1 MKKHVKPIKK
11 TIEKKKGSAVEE
23 ILNLLGLNETEKKGS
38 KKPPQIDKKNKKEE
52 PQDSIKE
59 KKPLTKKEINELLN
73 ILDDIPE
80 PKNNIW
86 HDLKNK
92 NYDNNHEPSNVLN
105 IIAQK
110 SNDYYQLKNKDELK
124 DEKQGSSDSEHL
136 SERENQPPVEKGVHH
151 NLGLADINY
160 FRKIIADNQGSII
173 FPISSFELEDVEGD
187 GNCGYRALALQ
198 LYEDEN
204 YHYKI
209 REDIYNYLKL
219 NSSNFSHLNFQI
231 DGSIIGSDEYIEKV
245 KFDGFWMGDLEISV
259 INKIYEAT
267 LYIYELR
274 EDQNFYLLSKY
285 GDINDGT
292 KLFLNLCFV
301 NNNHYN
307 VLYETKGGNLKI
319 NKRKLNEEYIEK
331 LKKKNLK
338 FVKDLEIQLEYVKDK
353 RTITYEDILNFLKSK
368 EKTGNG
374 VYPDYIYKITD
385 KNRRKNKKK
394 DFKDS
399 IEDYFIDKN
408 TGRLKIKFNNTNIKN
423 KIYKEYFIPY
433 QIEKN
438 NLIKNLHE
446 RTIHKGQ
453 NSLYELVKQENFW
466 WCGIYEDVKE
476 YIKNCPIC
484 QQIHK
489 NVGRKPQIKQIIT
502 KGPRERYVVDLVDI
516 NEEINDNKKLYKY
529 ILNIIDH
536 YSKLVGSYLLKHKS
550 ANEVLVKINDFIGH
564 YGTPKI
570 LQTDHGKEFDN
581 KLLKDY
587 CNNNNIQLINSGV
600 RHPTTNGVV
609 EVVHKDIKNSLLAEK
624 LKYKKNYD
632 LNFSISNAARAHN
645 TNIHS
650 ITKYSP
656 EFLFNHNTEE
666 LTEEIEKKM
675 KASQKFRRVDLN
687 PIKDTSK
694 VLVSTRY
701 VLKGNNLGVKFGKT
715 GKRLIPGIITGKGS
729 GNTYPVSISINY
741 KDLIKNRIYNID
753 YRLVKE
759 VSDIV
764 YNNIL
769 INFDNYNKDL
779 NSESSEENDDK

>member
-1 MKKHVKPIKK
+1 M
-11 TIEKKKGSAVEE
+11 
-23 ILNLLGLNETEKKGS
+23 
-38 KKPPQIDKKNKKEE
+38 
-52 PQDSIKE
+52 
-59 KKPLTKKEINELLN
+59 
-73 ILDDIPE
+73 
-80 PKNNIW
+80 
-86 HDLKNK
+86 
-92 NYDNNHEPSNVLN
+92 
-105 IIAQK
+105 
-110 SNDYYQLKNKDELK
+110 
-124 DEKQGSSDSEHL
+124 
-136 SERENQPPVEKGVHH
+136 
-151 NLGLADINY
+151 
-160 FRKIIADNQGSII
+160 
-173 FPISSFELEDVEGD
+173 
-187 GNCGYRALALQ
+187 
-198 LYEDEN
+198 
-204 YHYKI
+204 
-209 REDIYNYLKL
+209 
-219 NSSNFSHLNFQI
+219 
-231 DGSIIGSDEYIEKV
+231 
-245 KFDGFWMGDLEISV
+245 
-259 INKIYEAT
+259 
-267 LYIYELR
+267 
-274 EDQNFYLLSKY
+274 
-285 GDINDGT
+285 
-292 KLFLNLCFV
+292 
-301 NNNHYN
+301 
-307 VLYETKGGNLKI
+307 
-319 NKRKLNEEYIEK
+319 
-331 LKKKNLK
+331 
-338 FVKDLEIQLEYVKDK
+338 
-353 RTITYEDILNFLKSK
+353 
-368 EKTGNG
+368 
-374 VYPDYIYKITD
+374 
-385 KNRRKNKKK
+385 
-394 DFKDS
+394 
-399 IEDYFIDKN
+399 
-408 TGRLKIKFNNTNIKN
+408 
-423 KIYKEYFIPY
+423 
-433 QIEKN
+433 
-438 NLIKNLHE
+438 
-446 RTIHKGQ
+446 
-453 NSLYELVKQENFW
+453 
-466 WCGIYEDVKE
+466 
-476 YIKNCPIC
+476 
-484 QQIHK
+484 
-489 NVGRKPQIKQIIT
+489 GRKPQIKQIIT

-570 LQTDHGKEFDN
+570 LQTGHGKEFDN

-701 VLKGNNLGVKFGKT
+701 VLKGNNLGVKFVKT
-715 GKRLIPGIITGKGS
+715 GKRIIPGIITVKCS